1 MNWTE
6 CDGNNNN
13 IFYYMKNNK
22 TKIRGM
28 SHLEPNANKAEM
40 DVVLSDNT
48 NIFKIHK
55 TEADKDVT
63 SRIRGLLEF
72 NKEGLCTNAF
82 QVLSDPATLRDAYE
96 TIKNKSGNMVPG
108 TDKETLDGIGK
119 E

>member
-1 MNWTE
+1 
-6 CDGNNNN
+6 
-13 IFYYMKNNK
+13 MKN
-22 TKIRGM
+22 KIKNRGM
-28 SHLEPNANKAEM
+28 SHLEPNANRTEK
-40 DVVLSDNT
+40 DVVLLENMDIFNT
-48 NIFKIHK
+48 HK

-63 SRIRGLLEF
+63 SRIRGLLKI